1 VHRAEGEPTLD
12 ALLVFSTPLARHGV
26 RLAAIREIRR
36 PGVVRSVP
44 LAPPAIRGL
53 ADVRGRMVTAAD
65 LAALLKAPPGDGPGT
80 AEVDAP
86 GEPAISPPAGHLMI
100 LSEPRDH
107 FALWLPWEIDLRSVD
122 LSGLRPRPAAEGEP
136 EIFEGFASPDGRVLN
151 VLSAEKIFLHC
162 EQEVLR
168 RYRLAPVQGP
178 RSGPEGGGSR

>member
-1 VHRAEGEPTLD
+1 MHRAEGEPTLD
-12 ALLVFSTPLARHGV
+12 ALLVFSTPVARHGV
-26 RLAAIREIRR
+26 RLAAIREIQR
-36 PGVVRSVP
+36 PGAVRSVP

-65 LAALLKAPPGDGPGT
+65 LAALLGVHGGAATP
-80 AEVDAP
+80 
-86 GEPAISPPAGHLMI
+86 SPAGHLMI
-100 LSEPRDH
+100 LAEPRDH

-122 LSGLRPRPAAEGEP
+122 LSGLRPRPAADGEP
-136 EIFEGFASPDGRVLN
+136 EIFEGFVSPEGLVLN